1 MVPHVLQ
8 IGSHVMLPKHPST
21 FKANCTLN
29 LVKLSFIWR
38 IVFWLDIYIDHNSHL
53 QDGFNFIELFSASC
67 VPYKFFRA
75 IISNRFSKYL
85 R

>member
-38 IVFWLDIYIDHNSHL
+38 IVFWLDIYISTIIHIFTMVSISSNYFRL
-53 QDGFNFIELFSASC
+53 VVCTINFL
-67 VPYKFFRA
+67 VQ
-75 IISNRFSKYL
+75 
-85 R
+85 